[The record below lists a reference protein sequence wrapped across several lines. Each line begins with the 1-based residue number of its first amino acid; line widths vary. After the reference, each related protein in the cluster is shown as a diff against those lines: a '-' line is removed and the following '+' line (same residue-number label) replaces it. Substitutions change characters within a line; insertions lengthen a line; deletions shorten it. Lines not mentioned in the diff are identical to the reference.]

1 MSTTTIDPITFQVI
15 VTSLSGIVRE
25 MQRSLFRTGFST
37 IIRESLDASCAV
49 LDSQAR
55 LVGQDV
61 NLTLHMGAFPV
72 CAENLLKSYPPAE
85 IEEGDAFILNHP
97 YFGGSPHVLD
107 MAVLT
112 PAFHEGKLVAFCANI
127 AHKSDI
133 GGAVPGGNYPQ
144 TTEMYQEGI
153 HLVPVRYM
161 RRGQIVKEVDNI
173 LRVNSRTPELIIGDI
188 RGQIGTDRIGEDR
201 MARLFSKYGR
211 DTVLAAFDELYDRTE
226 RRMRQAIA
234 QWADGS
240 VEVEGFLDHDG
251 IDLSHP
257 VRVHLRLVKEG
268 DHILF
273 DFTGS
278 QDQTRGP
285 VNIRPSL
292 AKAACYAGMLTMVD
306 PTTPCNHGL
315 AQSVDTRFREGSV
328 VNPVPPVSVNRYART
343 YKLVNTMVLQA
354 LIKLTGR
361 PAMGWPGGGGGMTIG
376 WKGTRT
382 GRLYVHY
389 EMPSQ
394 ATGAIEGDDGAPGR
408 GPRSG
413 MGATKLTPVEIVE
426 SEFPTRILRW
436 DVIPDSGGPGQFRGG
451 PGICRE
457 YLALDDAIF
466 GTGADMDVI
475 PGWGVNG
482 GGNGNLSALWINP
495 GTDQA
500 KKLHGRI
507 GGYPLKPGDVLRI
520 ECSGGGGV
528 GGPRSRDP
536 ARVREDV
543 EIGWV
548 SPKAAAELYGISP
561 QDLSTPSGDGA

>member
-1 MSTTTIDPITFQVI
+1 MSTATIDPITFQVI
-15 VTSLSGIVRE
+15 ATSLGGIVRE
-25 MQRSLFRTGFST
+25 MQRSLFRTGYST
-37 IIRESLDASCAV
+37 IIRESLDASCAI
-49 LDSQAR
+49 LDTQAR

-72 CAENLLKSYPPAE
+72 CVENLLKSYSPND

-97 YFGGSPHVLD
+97 YYGGSPHVLD
-107 MAVLT
+107 MAVIT
-112 PAFHEGKLVAFCANI
+112 PAFHRGKLVAFCANI

-144 TTEMYQEGI
+144 ATEMYQEGI
-153 HLVPVRYM
+153 HLTPVRYA
-161 RRGQIVKEVDNI
+161 RKGRIVKEVDNI
-173 LRVNSRTPELIIGDI
+173 MRANSRTPELVIGDI
-188 RGQIGTDRIGEDR
+188 RGQMGTDRIGEDR
-201 MARLFSKYGR
+201 LGRLLDRYGQ
-211 DTVLAAFDELYDRTE
+211 DTVLAAFEELYYRTE
-226 RRMRQAIA
+226 RQIRQAVA
-234 QWADGS
+234 QWSDGS
-240 VEVEGFLDHDG
+240 SEVEGFLDHDG
-251 IDLSHP
+251 IDLTKP
-257 VRVHLRLVKEG
+257 VRLQLRVVKER
-268 DHILF
+268 DSILF

-306 PTTPCNHGL
+306 PTIPCNHGL
-315 AQSVDTRFREGSV
+315 ARAIDTRFREGSV
-328 VNPVPPVSVNRYART
+328 VNPIPPVSVNRYART

-354 LIKLTGR
+354 LIQLIGR
-361 PAMGWPGGGGGMTIG
+361 PAMGWPGGGGGLTIG
-376 WKGTRT
+376 WRETRT
-382 GRLYVHY
+382 GRLYVQY

-413 MGATKLTPVEIVE
+413 MGATKLTPVEIIE
-426 SEFPTRILRW
+426 SEFPSRILRW
-436 DVIPDSGGPGQFRGG
+436 DVIQDSGGPGRWRGG

-457 YLALDDAIF
+457 YLCLQDAIF

-482 GGNGNLSALWINP
+482 GSNGNLSALWVNP
-495 GTDQA
+495 GTAQA

-507 GGYPLKPGDVLRI
+507 GGYQLKTGDVLRI

-528 GGPRSRDP
+528 GDPKARDP
-536 ARVREDV
+536 AKVREDI

-548 SPKAAAELYGISP
+548 SPEAAAQAYGLP
-561 QDLSTPSGDGA
+561 PEQTPPPTDRPP